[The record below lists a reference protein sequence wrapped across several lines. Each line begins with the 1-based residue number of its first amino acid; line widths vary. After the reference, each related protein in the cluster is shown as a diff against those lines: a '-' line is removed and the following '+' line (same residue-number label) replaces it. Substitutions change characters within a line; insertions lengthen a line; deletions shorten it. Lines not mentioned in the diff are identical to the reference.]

1 MDKKEI
7 PQTLEELYSH
17 PNFNPFGSSSDDWI
31 NDPDRADRC
40 NEAAE
45 HGCEGST
52 HYEIMQDWRDFLS
65 DLFRDYRRGNDE
77 DEITDAELDA
87 IEASIDAEIDA
98 CEAYHETAGTLHE
111 QIG

>member
-1 MDKKEI
+1 MNKKEI
-7 PQTLEELYSH
+7 PQTLKELYSH
-17 PNFNPFGSSSDDWI
+17 PAFEPFGSSSDNWM
-31 NDPDRADRC
+31 NDAVRADRC
-40 NEAAE
+40 HKAAA

-77 DEITDAELDA
+77 DEMTDAELDA

-98 CEAYHETAGTLHE
+98 CEAYHETAGTLHK